1 MANAVIVTAQLPPA
15 EAKALLANL
24 REQYR
29 LSLNELWYDD
39 QYRFVADRLR
49 HGAILAHV
57 PVMAAQKRLMAAL
70 SQSLN
75 AVKQS

>member
-1 MANAVIVTAQLPPA
+1 MIITTQLPEA
-15 EAKALLANL
+15 EAKALLDAL

-29 LSLNELWYDD
+29 SSLNEHWYDD
-39 QYRFVADRLR
+39 QYRFVAAGLR

-70 SQSLN
+70 SQSLKTVN
-75 AVKQS
+75 NQ